1 MSRPQ
6 SLRQIRVADSLHVPH
21 HARLCYILSGG
32 TEMKTLSIR
41 EMRGALGR
49 LDQLVDQEGELIITR
64 RGQAIARVSPFKPQ
78 RVMPSHA
85 EHRSRLP
92 QLSPS
97 AELVRED
104 RDAR

>member
-1 MSRPQ
+1 
-6 SLRQIRVADSLHVPH
+6 
-21 HARLCYILSGG
+21 
-32 TEMKTLSIR
+32 MKTLSIR

-49 LDQLVDQEGELIITR
+49 LDQLVNQEGELIITR